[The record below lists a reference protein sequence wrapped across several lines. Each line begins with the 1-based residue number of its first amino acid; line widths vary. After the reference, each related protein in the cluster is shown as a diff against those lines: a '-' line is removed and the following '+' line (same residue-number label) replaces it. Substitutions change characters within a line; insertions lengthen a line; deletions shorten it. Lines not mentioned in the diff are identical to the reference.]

1 MNDTQFIDTNI
12 FLRFVTHD
20 DTLKYQACLR
30 LFQQA
35 EQNQITLYTSEAIIA
50 EVVYVLSSPK
60 LYQVPRQQIQ
70 IALVRLLL
78 LPGLKLSTRSICLR
92 ALDLYVKHPLDFE
105 DCLSLAHMEQN
116 AIQQIYSY
124 DRGFDRIPAIQ
135 RLEPEMLEQVR

>member
-20 DTLKYQACLR
+20 DVLKYQACLR

-78 LPGLKLSTRSICLR
+78 LPGLKLATRPICLR

-116 AIQQIYSY
+116 QIQQIYSY

-135 RLEPEMLEQVR
+135 RLEPEMLEKVR